1 MRHPFFVTAIC
12 VVASSFASA
21 PAAARDPQLTPA
33 SVTTAPALGW
43 DSIEIAWTLPAGI
56 DLNGRGKTVETHVYA
71 VFERSDGHMTGTIWE
86 RIDGRTAAPKD
97 LDCEMNGDA
106 ALRCT
111 AGTPNYVPDDIQ
123 FDTAEGGLAGEWCSG
138 IVGCHP
144 FVGRQLK

>member
-12 VVASSFASA
+12 VVASSFAA
-21 PAAARDPQLTPA
+21 VPATAHNAQVVPA
-33 SVTTAPALGW
+33 SATTAPALGW
-43 DSIEIAWTLPAGI
+43 NSIEIAWTLPAGI
-56 DLNGRGKTVETHVYA
+56 DLGGHGKSVETHVYA
-71 VFERSDGHMTGTIWE
+71 VFERSGGSMTGTIWE

-97 LDCEMNGDA
+97 LDCELNGDA

-111 AGTPNYVPDDIQ
+111 AGTPNYAPDDIQ
-123 FDTAEGGLAGEWCSG
+123 FDTADGGLSGEWCSG